1 MQKLPKI
8 WTLLLAILFIG
19 STGLIA
25 QNANN
30 PLLYSHQAT
39 MLGDQGSAYDPVSI
53 VMPGT
58 AFSAGFSS
66 FIDNPASMAIQ
77 PMSFGEFGLSF
88 RTVEEDARFLGNSRS
103 LRDNQTNLSNAGFV
117 YSFPTDQ
124 GSFVIGGGYT
134 QHTNFNRAL
143 DISARNENSTITDEF
158 KVDGSPYQEIAFWTF
173 ATDYGDESEVWDE
186 SIFRVGFDRF
196 GDFLGVRQQGE
207 ILQRGHGGEY
217 SLFFA
222 TEFLE
227 NLMIGGSIG
236 ILSGRFSYDR
246 IFQEI
251 DEFNDY
257 NSEFIDS
264 NDDGFGDTD
273 IDNIILDDQLTSRYT
288 GLRARLG
295 AMYKLTDQVYV
306 GASHTFRSS
315 IDIDEEFD
323 ASILTTMNNGVEF
336 RDFAESDF
344 SYSVRYPARTSLG
357 LSLNNFNGLS
367 ASFSTEYVNYA
378 NTTIDFEDSDLFEDE
393 RLENEFIED
402 TYRAAWSFRGGVA
415 YDITPDFT
423 LRGGYSFLPSR
434 FKDGTDDRDV
444 WSLGAGFNISRDL
457 RFEIATQ
464 YTRWEENSVV
474 YEFGEYDY
482 SPLDNDNP
490 PNVSF
495 SSEDARR
502 SVDHWNVLGTLRFRL

>member
-1 MQKLPKI
+1 MQNKHKI
-8 WTLLLAILFIG
+8 GTLLLVFFLFG
-19 STGLIA
+19 SANLFA
-25 QNANN
+25 QNPNN
-30 PLLYSHQAT
+30 PLLYSNQAT

-58 AFSAGFSS
+58 AFASGFGS
-66 FIDNPASMAIQ
+66 FIDNPASMALQ
-77 PMSFGEFGLSF
+77 PMSFGEFGISF
-88 RTVEEDARFLGNSRS
+88 RTVDEDVRFLGNSRS
-103 LRDNQTNLSNAGFV
+103 IRDNQANLSNAGFI
-117 YSFPTDQ
+117 YSFPTEQ

-143 DISARNENSTITDEF
+143 DISARNENTTITDEF
-158 KVDGSPYQEIAFWTF
+158 KVNGSPYQEIAFSTF
-173 ATDYGDESEVWDE
+173 ATDYGDEFQDWDE

-207 ILQRGHGGEY
+207 VLQSGRGGEY
-217 SLFFA
+217 SIFFA
-222 TEFLE
+222 TEFQRDF
-227 NLMIGGSIG
+227 MVGGSIG
-236 ILSGRFSYDR
+236 ILSGRFNYDR
-246 IFQEI
+246 VFQEI

-315 IDIDEEFD
+315 LDIDEDFD

-336 RDFAESDF
+336 RDFTESEF
-344 SYSVRYPARTSLG
+344 SYSVRFPARTSLG
-357 LSLNNFNGLS
+357 LSLNDFNGFS
-367 ASFSTEYVNYA
+367 ASFSAEYVNYS

-393 RLENEFIED
+393 RIENEFIED
-402 TYRAAWSFRGGVA
+402 TFRAVWSFRGGVA

-434 FKDGTDDRDV
+434 FADGTDDRDV
-444 WSLGAGFNISRDL
+444 WSLGAGFNITRDL

-464 YTRWEENSVV
+464 YTRWEENSTV
-474 YEFGEYDY
+474 YEFGQYDY
-482 SPLDNDNP
+482 TPLPDNP